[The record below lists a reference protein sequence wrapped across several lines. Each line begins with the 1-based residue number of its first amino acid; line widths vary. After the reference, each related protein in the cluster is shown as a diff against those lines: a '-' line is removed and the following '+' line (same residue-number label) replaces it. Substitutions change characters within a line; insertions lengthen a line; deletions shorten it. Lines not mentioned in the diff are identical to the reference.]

1 MNPLIQLSTGPF
13 TPKGIS
19 DSFPFPVGL
28 CGSNPLLVRKTFLQ
42 TILAVAISVLAPIV
56 AHAGSATWELNPGAG
71 DWNMAANWTPITVPN
86 GPADT
91 ATFALSNTTNVSI
104 SANTEV
110 NGIIFTPAATNPYGI
125 TAGPGLTL
133 TISGVGIT
141 NNSGMTQNFV
151 TADDVSGNF
160 GTIAFSKSATA
171 GSNIFIFNEGGSINF
186 FNRSSAGSA
195 SIENDY
201 SYDYANT
208 NFFDSSTAGSASIV
222 DSFSS
227 TTFFDRS
234 SAGSAIIFAA
244 ISSVVT
250 FLDNSTAGNAVI
262 GVCDNCVLQFGNSST
277 AGNAFIG
284 ATGPVIFYDSSRV
297 AQRRLTF

>member
-1 MNPLIQLSTGPF
+1 MG
-13 TPKGIS
+13 
-19 DSFPFPVGL
+19 
-28 CGSNPLLVRKTFLQ
+28 
-42 TILAVAISVLAPIV
+42 
-56 AHAGSATWELNPGAG
+56 
-71 DWNMAANWTPITVPN
+71 VPN
-86 GPADT
+86 GPADI
-91 ATFALSNTTNVSI
+91 ATFGLSNTTGVSI

-201 SYDYANT
+201 SYDYANI